1 MSLQDRIISLS
12 EYSLSFETFQGNFV
26 VAIAY
31 KPNWKV
37 RKPKNE
43 KINFYVDDENKG
55 VCYYEMPVGGD
66 IEEIFECIDEVISHN
81 KENEQKV
88 ELFKAT
94 VERLKILFKTEP
106 LSVLETLDFKLKKKK
121 VKKTGDDT
129 TNGDT
134 VSKIEENGA
143 SDENS
148 DKPIELVIEPKKE
161 ENKPVVID
169 KSVEDKISAAI
180 NKKNKMVND

>member
-1 MSLQDRIISLS
+1 MTLQDRIISLS
-12 EYSLSFETFQGNFV
+12 EYSMSFETYQGNFV

-37 RKPKNE
+37 RKPRNE

-66 IEEIFECIDEVISHN
+66 IEEIFNCIDEVISHN

-94 VERLKILFKTEP
+94 VERLKLLFKSEP
-106 LSVLETLDFKLKKKK
+106 LSVLETLDFKLKR
-121 VKKTGDDT
+121 KKTKKTNNDT
-129 TNGDT
+129 ASDGKT
-134 VSKIEENGA
+134 SEIEEKGP
-143 SDENS
+143 S
-148 DKPIELVIEPKKE
+148 DKPIEVVAEPVE
-161 ENKPVVID
+161 EANKPSVVD
-169 KSVEDKISAAI
+169 NAVEDKISAAI
-180 NKKNKMVND
+180 NRKKNSGND